1 VSWLADR
8 RIAVTGG
15 AGFLGGHVVEALRR
29 RGCCDVFVP
38 RRVDYDLTDMDDVR
52 RLYEDHRPQVVIHL
66 AAKVGGIGYI
76 KERPAEFLYENLM
89 MGMQVMEEARRRGV
103 EKLVAVGSVCAYPKE
118 APVPFREDDLWCGYP
133 EETNAP
139 YGLAKKMLIV
149 KAQADRRQ
157 YGFNAVCLLLANLYG
172 PGDNFDP
179 ASSHVIP
186 ALVRRCLEAAWEGNS
201 VVDAWGSGNASRDFL
216 YVEDAAEAIVLAAER
231 YDGAEPVN
239 VGSGREVTIRE
250 LAAMIAGITGF
261 TGEIRWDASR
271 PDGQPRRRLDIS
283 RAERELRFRPRTA
296 LEDGLRSTVE
306 WCRAVPATRRG
317 GDGEREVMS
326 YERLR

>member
-186 ALVRRCLEAAWEGNS
+186 ALVRRCLEAAREGNS

-306 WCRAVPATRRG
+306 WRRAVRLPG

-326 YERLR
+326 HERLR